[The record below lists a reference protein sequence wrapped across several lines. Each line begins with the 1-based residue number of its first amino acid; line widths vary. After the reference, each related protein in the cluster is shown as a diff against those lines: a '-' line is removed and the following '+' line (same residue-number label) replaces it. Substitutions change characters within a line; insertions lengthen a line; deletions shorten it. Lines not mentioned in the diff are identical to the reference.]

1 MEVSDVFVFSNLED
15 RRLLR
20 SSTLSVGR
28 EWRRVKS
35 SKASHFNLA
44 EKEKSGFLVPYCKS
58 LCFVKI
64 ALN

>member
-1 MEVSDVFVFSNLED
+1 MCLCSQIGRTE
-15 RRLLR
+15 LLR

-44 EKEKSGFLVPYCKS
+44 EKEKSGFLVPSFHCKS
-58 LCFVKI
+58 LYFVKI
-64 ALN
+64 ALTYS